1 MDREL
6 RLAERSED
14 VLQVAKALLRAG
26 KITQED
32 VYLLSYC
39 GQPVQEL
46 LPCIWCNEN
55 YQDKM
60 SDKELKENR
69 ITANIK
75 DCPLCGW
82 AIPLPWIEADWF
94 PGLKNVIHGY
104 VHGEELYPTETKVS
118 IDGRK
123 ITESSLK
130 RSQRLSVLVAWTLNK
145 MVQRF
150 FLEQVAREGCT
161 CTPPISCCWCQELP
175 GLTQALDEVK
185 VWLETDKLGL
195 VSTKGYEDR
204 VRDFNRYV
212 KVRFSMVSE
221 TWLDIE
227 YCLNHR
233 ADTFS
238 SRDKKDW
245 VCEVLTDFVLTKKI
259 GVE

>member
-1 MDREL
+1 MDKEL

-14 VLQVAKALLRAG
+14 TLQVAKALLRAG

-32 VYLLSYC
+32 VYLLAYC

-46 LPCIWCNEN
+46 LPCSWCNEN

-60 SDKELKENR
+60 SDKEMKENR

-82 AIPLPWIEADWF
+82 AIPLPWLEADWF
-94 PGLKNVIHGY
+94 PGLKNVIYGY
-104 VHGEELYPTETKVS
+104 VHGEEQYPTETKVS

-145 MVQRF
+145 MVQKF
-150 FLEQVAREGCT
+150 CLEQAEVCGEPERC
-161 CTPPISCCWCQELP
+161 SWCQSLP
-175 GLTQALDEVK
+175 GLMQALDEIK
-185 VWLETDKLGL
+185 IQLETGEQKL
-195 VSTKGYEDR
+195 VSTKDFGDR
-204 VRDFNRYV
+204 IRDFNYYV
-212 KVRFSMVSE
+212 KFRFSMISE
-221 TWLDIE
+221 PWLDIDRH
-227 YCLNHR
+227 LR
-233 ADTFS
+233 ADMHS
-238 SRDKKDW
+238 DREKKDW
-245 VCEVLTDFVLTKKI
+245 VCEVLTDFVLTKKV